1 MQIYSLHFLLTAN
14 RRNIFVLFMIVCCL
28 QFTSCSKEESTNN
41 NIPVLQL
48 KTNGIYTFADTA
60 IAEGSQITIGL
71 KAFANQGENLCNL
84 LVISNDSIRLLDYG
98 FNASVIVKDVLINK
112 NSDSIQK
119 LDFIIRNTKGLSTS
133 LQIVLT
139 KNGSAYKPIIYYPE
153 ITLGGQS
160 NLTVGSFYSLGNGLV
175 YNQNDASQNQT
186 LINLLYFYHPL
197 EFNTLASPGANVTG
211 IYQGANAPEFWTLK
225 NTTYFSRNTINI
237 PTSSFDN
244 ASNDSLIIANTFING
259 GRKAKGLT
267 SGQIWAFLTENNKF
281 GLIKIL
287 EVNGQ
292 ESGTVKIAVKM
303 QQ

>member
-1 MQIYSLHFLLTAN
+1 MQLYSLQFLITVN
-14 RRNIFVLFMIVCCL
+14 HRNIFMFFMLVCSL

-41 NIPVLQL
+41 NIPALQL
-48 KTNGIYTFADTA
+48 KTNGIYTSADTA

-84 LVISNDSIRLLDYG
+84 LVISNDSVRLLDYG
-98 FNASVIVKDVLINK
+98 FNASVIDKDVLINK

-160 NLTVGSFYSLGNGLV
+160 NLIVGSFYSLGNGLV
-175 YNQNDASQNQT
+175 YNQNDAFQNQS
-186 LINLLYFYHPL
+186 LINLLYFYHTL
-197 EFNTLASPGANVTG
+197 EFNTLASPGANVIG
-211 IYQGANAPEFWTLK
+211 IYLGANAPEFWTLK

-267 SGQIWAFLTENNKF
+267 SGQIWAFQTENNKF